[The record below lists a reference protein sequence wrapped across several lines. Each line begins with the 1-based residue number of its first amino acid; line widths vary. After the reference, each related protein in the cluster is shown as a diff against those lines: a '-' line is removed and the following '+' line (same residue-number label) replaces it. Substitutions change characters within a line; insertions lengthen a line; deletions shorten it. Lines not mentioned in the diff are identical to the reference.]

1 MEIKEMVKLELE
13 IPEEFLRE
21 ETRCDYV
28 ISAEMKELWAVQLD
42 LYAKFAD
49 VCKKNGLIQFIYGGS
64 MLGAVRHKGY
74 IPWDDDIDVA
84 MPRKDYEK
92 LCSIAPQY
100 FKEPYFF
107 QTEYTD
113 IGTLR
118 GHAQLRNSR
127 TTAILDSEK
136 EQHVKFNQGIF
147 IDIFPFDFVNPDEK
161 AFREQGKRA
170 LRCKKIAEKIAYFS
184 ESRFVRGK
192 DIKKRLKMVMYPAT
206 NLIASKLKLEQ
217 YYYRKFEQICAECPE
232 EIAEEASVLSFEF
245 FEKRWR
251 IRKEHMYDLEMVPF
265 EFLEVPIP
273 KEYDD
278 ILRRSYGNYMEFV
291 KNGSYHGG
299 ITFDTDVPYT
309 EYMRRN
315 K

>member
-13 IPEEFLRE
+13 IPEEFLWE

-100 FKEPYFF
+100 FKEQYFF

-127 TTAILDSEK
+127 TTAILDFEK

-232 EIAEEASVLSFEF
+232 EIAEEASVLTFEF

-251 IRKEHMYDLEMVPF
+251 IRKEHMYDLKMVPF

-273 KEYDD
+273 KGYDD